1 MGILA
6 SIFGASSSSAA
17 DQDPVYSW
25 LTLPVFGGGRTTSG
39 VHITAYNAM
48 AVPAVYSAIGIIS
61 DALAQ
66 LPLTVLRRTER
77 GSEEARE
84 HPLYQVLKT
93 RPNRRQN
100 SFTFR
105 KQVQSHV
112 LGWGNGYAEIQR
124 NGRGQTVGLWP
135 LLPDRTQA
143 ELRDDGSGSVV
154 VRTTIRNRQVEL
166 PQEDVVHIMGY
177 SHDGVVGL
185 SPIDL
190 ARESIG
196 LAKATQEFGSRF
208 FGAGG
213 QSGGLLSLPPGA
225 SQDALRNVKKV
236 FREQQKFEES
246 HLVKVLPD
254 GVTYKETTIPPDNA
268 QFLQTRGFQVEEI
281 ARLYRVP
288 LHMMQSHAKS
298 TSWGSGLEQMFIA
311 FIQTTLQPWLQPWE
325 QELNWKLFTEEER
338 AAGYY
343 VKFNLAALLRGDAT
357 ARAAFYESAIHAG
370 WMKRSEARE
379 LEDMN
384 KIDGIDD
391 QPVPDMRSPVI
402 PLQRPEKPQ
411 PAEDDEEDE
420 D

>member
-6 SIFGASSSSAA
+6 SLFGVSAA
-17 DQDPVYSW
+17 ADCEQSGGWMTMPVSI
-25 LTLPVFGGGRTTSG
+25 GGRTTAG
-39 VHITAYNAM
+39 VHVSAASAM
-48 AVPAVYSAIGIIS
+48 AVPAVYAAIGIIS

-93 RPNRRQN
+93 RPNPRQN
-100 SFTFR
+100 SFAFR

-112 LGWGNGYAEIQR
+112 LGWGAGYAEIQR

-135 LLPDRTQA
+135 LLPDRTRA
-143 ELRDDGSGSVV
+143 EVIDDGAGTVI
-154 VRTTIRNRQVEL
+154 VRTTVRNRQVTL
-166 PQEDVVHIMGY
+166 AHEDVVHIMGY
-177 SHDGVVGL
+177 SYDGITGL

-213 QSGGLLSLPPGA
+213 QSGGFLSLPPG
-225 SQDALRNVKKV
+225 STPEALARVKKV
-236 FREQQKFEES
+236 FREQQRFDES

-254 GVTYKETTIPPDNA
+254 GVTYKETTIPPEAA

-311 FIQTTLQPWLQPWE
+311 FLQTTLQPWLQSWE
-325 QELNWKLFTEEER
+325 QEMNWKLFTEEER
-338 AAGYY
+338 LAGYY
-343 VKFNLAALLRGDAT
+343 VKFNLSALLRGDAS
-357 ARAAFYESAIHAG
+357 ARASFYESAIRAG
-370 WMKRSEARE
+370 WMLRSEARE

-384 KIDGIDD
+384 RIDGIDD
-391 QPVPDMRSPVI
+391 APLPGAAAPIASSPSEMR
-402 PLQRPEKPQ
+402 ETDDGE
-411 PAEDDEEDE
+411 EDDE
-420 D
+420 